1 LGCFGA
7 MEEEVDVSGMRLM
20 VAALVVAVGLIC
32 ALVIAFWRL
41 ARTKNVDQ
49 ALMTGGGVFVA
60 AFTVAFMVMTYVHP
74 D

>member
-1 LGCFGA
+1 
-7 MEEEVDVSGMRLM
+7 MSGMRLM

>member
-1 LGCFGA
+1 
-7 MEEEVDVSGMRLM
+7 MRLL
-20 VAALVVAVGLIC
+20 VAVLVVAVALIC
-32 ALVIAFWRL
+32 ALAIAFWRL

-74 D
+74 G